1 MRHIV
6 LSHFQVESLLAARQA
21 GRASARTSL
30 DLELTTADVTLE
42 DNGVRFPDGQ
52 SLTWQDLET
61 IRASERGCFVIE
73 KSIPRKIQFFS
84 EQTNQL
90 YSLMPTERVPTML
103 ISGIP
108 MHRIKN
114 TDPHADTLEKIKTIA
129 PITGYV
135 LDTATGLGYTA
146 IQAAQTAE
154 HVTTIELDPAAL
166 EVARLNP
173 WSRSLFDNPKI
184 TQTIGDSFEKV
195 QEFKDNTIAR
205 VIHDPPMF
213 TLAGDLYSGE
223 FYRQLFR
230 VLQPGGRLFHYIG
243 DLESKSG
250 RVVSKGAARRLQ
262 EAGFARVRPC
272 PAAFGLVA
280 CKP

>member
-6 LSHFQVESLLAARQA
+6 LSHFQVKSLLAARWT
-21 GRASARTSL
+21 GRPSASVSL
-30 DLELTTADVTLE
+30 DLELTATDVTLE
-42 DNGVRFPDGQ
+42 DDGVRFPEGQ

-73 KSIPRKIQFFS
+73 ENTPRKIQFFS
-84 EQTNQL
+84 EQTHQL
-90 YSLMPTERVPTML
+90 YSLMPTERAPTML

-108 MHRIKN
+108 MHRVKG

-173 WSRSLFDNPKI
+173 WSQSLFENLKI
-184 TQTIGDSFEKV
+184 TQAIGDSFEEIEKF
-195 QEFKDNTIAR
+195 EANLFAR
-205 VIHDPPMF
+205 IIHDPPMF
-213 TLAGDLYSGE
+213 NLAGDLYSGE
-223 FYRQLFR
+223 FYRHLFR
-230 VLQPGGRLFHYIG
+230 VLQPRGRLFHYIG

-250 RVVSKGAARRLQ
+250 RIVTKGVVRRLQ
-262 EAGFARVRPC
+262 EAGFKRVSPR
-272 PAAFGLVA
+272 PAAFGVIA
-280 CKP
+280 FK